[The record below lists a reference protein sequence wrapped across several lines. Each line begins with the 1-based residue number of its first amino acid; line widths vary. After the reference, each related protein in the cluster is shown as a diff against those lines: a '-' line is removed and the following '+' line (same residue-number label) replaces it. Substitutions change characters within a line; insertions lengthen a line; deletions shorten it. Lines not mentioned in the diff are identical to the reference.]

1 MLSLLSIKSDPN
13 KPLTKNQKKREAK
26 KSKAQQDGQVG
37 GGVKGLAKECKTR
50 LSHKLLGPGW
60 RSFKFRKFWPDGKR
74 DDEKLEI
81 SLLIRGKK
89 VALYKS
95 F

>member
-1 MLSLLSIKSDPN
+1 MLSLLSITSDPN

-50 LSHKLLGPGW
+50 LSHKLLVLIW
-60 RSFKFRKFWPDGKR
+60 RSFKFRK
-74 DDEKLEI
+74 
-81 SLLIRGKK
+81 SATLLANRENG
-89 VALYKS
+89 
-95 F
+95 